1 MQVNLVENPEMKAT
15 SLQKQKKSN
24 SYLSDTVFK
33 GTVVNRTLPSLHNLM
48 RFMCKNSQ
56 TKKFTQISNAP
67 YLSLSSA
74 PSQAVSVIA

>member
-33 GTVVNRTLPSLHNLM
+33 GTVVNRTLPFLHNLM

-56 TKKFTQISNAP
+56 TKNLRK
-67 YLSLSSA
+67 SLMLLTCRSLVLH
-74 PSQAVSVIA
+74 PKLFQ